1 MGWTNTI
8 GLTQPQGFVVAMNSS
23 SLDAITLELLWTQL
37 ISIADEAAVAM
48 VRTSFSI
55 NVRESNDYACVITDS
70 RGHSVAQATHS
81 IPSFLNTAPQTIRHF
96 IAATPQADLHPGDVL
111 ITNDIWE
118 GTGHLPDITVA
129 TPIFLHGRI
138 VAWAGSVAHAPDI
151 GGRIRSADARSVFEE
166 GLQIPIMKVMRKGEM
181 DSTFERIL
189 RKNVREPEMV
199 MGDLYAQL
207 NALKLMEKR
216 VLALLEG
223 QRLATLDDVAREIQS
238 RSEKAMRDAI
248 RTIPEGVYQSS
259 AITDGLAQPIRLE
272 MTMTVKDGA
281 ISVDYRGTDPQVPAS
296 INVCMAYTKAYTCYG
311 VRTALLPDVAG
322 NEGVIAP
329 IDVTAPPGSILNA
342 LPPAAGGARALVGH
356 MLPVMV
362 MAALAE
368 AMPERVIAGVG
379 SPLWCANV
387 SGQRDDGTTYA
398 NMFFMNGGY
407 GASRHRDGI
416 NVLSWPSNISS
427 TPVETIEQ
435 LLPIR
440 VHYRRLRQDGGGQG
454 RHRGGT
460 GQEIRFENRSTQPMT
475 VAFMAE
481 RTRPEAAAK
490 GLLGGQD
497 GAPGQVLIDGQSCN
511 AKVQHII
518 RSGSVIEMKT
528 PGGGGYGPPAERS
541 IQATRADRQDA
552 YISA

>member
-1 MGWTNTI
+1 
-8 GLTQPQGFVVAMNSS
+8 MNPPV
-23 SLDAITLELLWTQL
+23 LDAITLELLWTQL

-55 NVRESNDYACVITDS
+55 NVRESNDYACVITDR

-96 IAATPQADLHPGDVL
+96 IAATPESDLHPGDVL
-111 ITNDIWE
+111 ITNDIWD

-129 TPIFLHGRI
+129 QPIFLDGRI

-166 GLQIPIMKVMRKGEM
+166 GLQIPIMNVMNRGEM
-181 DSTFERIL
+181 DRTFEKIL

-207 NALKLMEKR
+207 NALKRMERR
-216 VLALLEG
+216 VLAVLHG
-223 QRLATLDDVAREIQS
+223 QGLTTLDDVALAIQS

-248 RTIPEGVYQSS
+248 RAVPDGVYRSS
-259 AITDGLAQPIRLE
+259 AVTDGLARPIQLA
-272 MTMTVKDGA
+272 MTMTVKDGS
-281 ISVDYRGTDPQVPAS
+281 ILVDYAGTDPQVLAS
-296 INVCMAYTKAYTCYG
+296 INVCLAYTKAYTCYG

-322 NEGVIAP
+322 NEGVIVP
-329 IDVTAPPGSILNA
+329 IEVTAPPGSILNA

-356 MLPVMV
+356 MLPAMV
-362 MAALAE
+362 MAAFAQ
-368 AMPERVIAGVG
+368 AIPERVIAGVG

-407 GASRHRDGI
+407 GATLHRDGI

-440 VHYRRLRQDGGGQG
+440 VHYRRLRQDGGGAG

-460 GQEIRFENRSTQPMT
+460 GQEMCFENRSARPMT

-481 RTRPEAAAK
+481 RTRSEAAAR
-490 GLLGGQD
+490 GLLGGGS
-497 GAPGQVLIDGQSCN
+497 GAPGQVLIDGQPCN
-511 AKVQHII
+511 PKLQHLV
-518 RSGSVIEMKT
+518 RPGAVIEMKT
-528 PGGGGYGPPAERS
+528 PGGGGYGQPEARAQ
-541 IQATRADRQDA
+541 QARDADLHDGYVRAC
-552 YISA
+552 

>member
-1 MGWTNTI
+1 MTS
-8 GLTQPQGFVVAMNSS
+8 PA
-23 SLDAITLELLWTQL
+23 LDAITLELLWTQL

-55 NVRESNDYACVITDS
+55 NVRESNDYACVLTDT

-96 IAATPQADLHPGDVL
+96 IAAFPASELHPGDVL
-111 ITNDIWE
+111 ITNDIWQ

-129 TPIFLHGRI
+129 KPIFLDGKI

-151 GGRIRSADARSVFEE
+151 GGRIRSADARTVYEE
-166 GLQIPIMKVMRKGEM
+166 GLQIPIMKVMDRGAM
-181 DSTFERIL
+181 DRTFERIL
-189 RKNVREPEMV
+189 RKNVREPDMV

-207 NALKLMEKR
+207 NALALMERR
-216 VLALLEG
+216 VLSLLDS
-223 QRLATLDDVAREIQS
+223 QSLITLDGVAREIQL
-238 RSEKAMRDAI
+238 RSEAAMRAAI
-248 RTIPEGVYQSS
+248 RRIPEGVYRQS

-281 ISVDYRGTDPQVPAS
+281 ITVDYSGTDPQVPTS
-296 INVCMAYTKAYTCYG
+296 INVCLAYTKAYTCYG

-329 IDVTAPPGSILNA
+329 IEVTAPPGSILNA

-356 MLPVMV
+356 MLPAMV

-368 AMPERVIAGVG
+368 AIPDRVVAGVG

-387 SGQRDDGTTYA
+387 SGQREDGTTYA

-407 GASRHRDGI
+407 GASHQRDGI

-440 VHYRRLRQDGGGQG
+440 IHHRRLRTDGGGAG

-460 GQEIRFENRSTQPMT
+460 GQEIRFENRSSTAMT

-481 RTRPEAAAK
+481 RTRLEAAAR
-490 GLLGGQD
+490 GLRGGGN
-497 GAPGQVLIDGQSCN
+497 GAPGQVLIDGAACN
-511 AKVQHII
+511 PKVQQVLQPGGVVDM
-518 RSGSVIEMKT
+518 RT
-528 PGGGGYGPPAERS
+528 PGGGGYGTPAER
-541 IQATRADRQDA
+541 AADAHAADLRDH
-552 YISA
+552 YVSV

>member
-1 MGWTNTI
+1 
-8 GLTQPQGFVVAMNSS
+8 MNSS

-166 GLQIPIMKVMRKGEM
+166 GLQIPIMKIMRKGEM

-223 QRLATLDDVAREIQS
+223 QCLATLDDVAREIQS

-248 RTIPEGVYQSS
+248 HTIPEGVYQSS

-281 ISVDYRGTDPQVPAS
+281 ISVDYSGTDPQVPAS

-329 IDVTAPPGSILNA
+329 IEVTAPPGSILNA

-518 RSGSVIEMKT
+518 RSGGVIEMKT

-541 IQATRADRQDA
+541 NQATHADRQDA